1 LILPLVVSLFTAG
14 VNYGVWFHR
23 KSAKRHLTLA
33 YSCVGC
39 ALTLVGNALLYFADS
54 REEAIAARVAMFLC
68 IAPIQ
73 FVNLRLSA
81 AVYGPVPNYLHGG
94 WISAFACALLALVPG
109 LLYAEGVVARSVEWL
124 GIAFVDT
131 RLTPLG
137 VFVSLTPMIPAFAHL
152 WHTARAAHGDDDRSA
167 VVVLTLIGV
176 APIASDSLVY
186 AGMYDAP
193 LLFPLLW
200 GATTL
205 GFSALMLR
213 HFVDG
218 VARVESSADALQRAA
233 EARAR
238 ELRETDLRLAHGA
251 KLAALGTLAASLAH
265 EINNP
270 AAFIRSNLNYL
281 GELAERSDDDAEFE
295 EVLAETEQGVERL
308 RNIVAELREMSDP
321 ARESFGEVAL
331 SDIVEAALPTL
342 RFEARADVAL
352 EARLAP
358 VPAVRGDRNLLGQ
371 VLANLVINAI
381 HSVRGS
387 GVKGVV
393 SIATFADDRRAVIEV
408 ADSGPGIPPELRARI
423 FEPFFTTKP
432 AGEGTGLGLA
442 MARQLVERHGGRLT
456 LAPSERG
463 ARFQVELPLARVADG
478 GASRLPR
485 GDGA

>member
-295 EVLAETEQGVERL
+295 EVLAETEQGVE
-308 RNIVAELREMSDP
+308 
-321 ARESFGEVAL
+321 VAL